1 MQEHIKDIKNIGTDE
16 YNKYFKIS
24 GYVRNI
30 FHDEKI
36 MYLSCPTCRKKV
48 VEHSNSKW
56 KCENCDKVYDT
67 NIPTYMLSA
76 VISDVSGNIL
86 VQFPRELGD
95 QIMNGMSA
103 AEFKELRESSSD
115 QKSWLEHIKSNC
127 EFKHH
132 SILIKIR
139 QNSY

>member
-1 MQEHIKDIKNIGTDE
+1 
-16 YNKYFKIS
+16 
-24 GYVRNI
+24 
-30 FHDEKI
+30 
-36 MYLSCPTCRKKV
+36 
-48 VEHSNSKW
+48 
-56 KCENCDKVYDT
+56 
-67 NIPTYMLSA
+67 MLSA

-103 AEFKELRESSSD
+103 TEFKQLKESSSD
-115 QKSWLEHIKSNC
+115 QKTWLKHIKNNC

-132 SILIKIR
+132 SILIKMR